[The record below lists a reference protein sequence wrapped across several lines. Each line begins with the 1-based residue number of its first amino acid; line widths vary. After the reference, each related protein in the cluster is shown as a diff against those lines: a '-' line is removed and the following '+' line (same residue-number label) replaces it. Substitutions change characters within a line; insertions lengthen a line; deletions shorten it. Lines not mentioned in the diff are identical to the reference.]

1 MITPDVSGAVIVL
14 CIVRAATSTLST
26 RLMDG
31 SQAHWN
37 ALRGRHLWREFRVLR
52 SVTADVI
59 PGSLRTHKNVHR
71 YLDAW
76 IAVYG
81 SKSHPMHLSF
91 VCSA

>member
-1 MITPDVSGAVIVL
+1 VSANRDDTEVN
-14 CIVRAATSTLST
+14 RASENQSVEDGHAG
-26 RLMDG
+26 MDG

-71 YLDAW
+71 YLNAW
-76 IAVYG
+76 IAVHG

-91 VCSA
+91 VGSA